1 MGKQKYNGF
10 LFRYKGCK
18 FVSSASGS
26 MVVQFY
32 CRFAARFFAYFA
44 PNAVEANFT
53 HAIQIKAKSVR
64 NGRTGARDPHCIQIL
79 CSFFKLD

>member
-64 NGRTGARDPHCIQIL
+64 NGRTGAQRPTLYSDFVK
-79 CSFFKLD
+79 FF